1 MWTLFPKRRSIA
13 ACLLTLMAGN
23 QFASSDEPFDPMATP
38 SPVLRIVNAR
48 TNFQTEG
55 VPTAN
60 PVEPAVEGK
69 RADPQRPVE
78 LGSAEVDHAKISS
91 HPITNIEANNPG
103 SPVADESQPCV
114 LLNNGNVLWGTVTQ
128 LGQWIMVSRDGVSE
142 VQLSRKD
149 VACWGNSIRDL
160 YQYRIDR
167 RGVGSLASRLEDA
180 RWCLRYD
187 LYDLAAKELVDIY
200 SIAPDHP
207 EAKRIEQR
215 LRSTALA
222 ADMDDVQPSEPVAD
236 DTPSDPA
243 KAWIP
248 AALES
253 SDRVRDFARFV
264 QPLMINRCA
273 RCHSHDSERKW
284 QLMTPSI
291 GSRPSARMTHDN
303 LKAAFQ
309 FLDMQSP
316 LTSEM
321 LVKAQTPHGDEPRG
335 VDPRRQTTAATI
347 QKWVESVHANVSPAK
362 TVPTHVPPLGQFFA
376 PDEAIPMPAIAE
388 PSEPETPVSK
398 PVTSARPARLPDIG
412 NPFDPELFNRR
423 FATGE

>member
-1 MWTLFPKRRSIA
+1 MWTLSPKRLTIA
-13 ACLLTLMAGN
+13 ACLLTLMGGN
-23 QFASSDEPFDPMATP
+23 RFASSDEPSGPMAMP

-48 TNFQTEG
+48 TNFQAES
-55 VPTAN
+55 VPVAN
-60 PVEPAVEGK
+60 RIEPAVYGERPEPQTQSGTGA
-69 RADPQRPVE
+69 ADANHAEINTNTENNKPTS
-78 LGSAEVDHAKISS
+78 SAALQ
-91 HPITNIEANNPG
+91 
-103 SPVADESQPCV
+103 SQACV
-114 LLNNGNVLWGTVTQ
+114 LLSNGNVLWGTATQ

-142 VQLSRKD
+142 IQLSRKD

-167 RGVGSLASRLEDA
+167 RGMGSLAARLEDA

-200 SIAPDHP
+200 AIAPDHP

-222 ADMDDVQPSEPVAD
+222 AEAVDVEPTEPVVDDV
-236 DTPSDPA
+236 PSDPS
-243 KAWIP
+243 KQWIS

-253 SDRVRDFARFV
+253 SERVRDFARFV

-273 RCHSHDSERKW
+273 QCHSHDTDRKW

-321 LVKAQTPHGDEPRG
+321 LIKAQTPHGSEPAG
-335 VDPRRQTTAATI
+335 PDLRRQTAAETI
-347 QKWVESVHANVSPAK
+347 QKWVESVHANVNPAK
-362 TVPTHVPPLGQFFA
+362 SVPTQVPPLGQFFA
-376 PDEAIPMPAIAE
+376 PDEGLPRPAITESQDPDVPA
-388 PSEPETPVSK
+388 SK
-398 PVTSARPARLPDIG
+398 PVTSTRPARLPDIG

>member
-1 MWTLFPKRRSIA
+1 MWTLFPNRHVIA
-13 ACLLTLMAGN
+13 AVLLALWGGN
-23 QFASSDEPFDPMATP
+23 QFASSDQPSAPMATP
-38 SPVLRIVNAR
+38 SPMLRIVNAR
-48 TNFQTEG
+48 TNFQTES
-55 VPTAN
+55 VPVAN
-60 PVEPAVEGK
+60 PVEPT
-69 RADPQRPVE
+69 
-78 LGSAEVDHAKISS
+78 VDENHFK
-91 HPITNIEANNPG
+91 NDVNP
-103 SPVADESQPCV
+103 SPPASFPTAESQPCV

-128 LGQWIMVSRDGVSE
+128 LGPWIMVSRDGVSE
-142 VQLSRKD
+142 VQLARKD

-167 RGVGSLASRLEDA
+167 RGTGSLASRLEDA

-200 SIAPDHP
+200 AIAPDHP

-222 ADMDDVQPSEPVAD
+222 EEDVADVEPTEPAIDDVPNDPS
-236 DTPSDPA
+236 

-248 AALES
+248 AALAS

-273 RCHSHDSERKW
+273 QCHSHDTERKW

-303 LKAAFQ
+303 LKAAFE

-316 LTSEM
+316 MTSEM

-335 VDPRRQTTAATI
+335 VDARRQTMAATI
-347 QKWVESVHANVSPAK
+347 QKWVESVHANVAPAK
-362 TVPTHVPPLGQFFA
+362 SVPTQVPPLGQFFA
-376 PDEAIPMPAIAE
+376 PEEAIPMPVIAE
-388 PSEPETPVSK
+388 PQEAEVPAAK
-398 PVTSARPARLPDIG
+398 PATSARPARLPDIG